1 MARVIGID
9 LGTTNSAVATMAAV
23 TKAHAA
29 ASASA
34 NFVLPDIAYSP
45 SNSCTFAI
53 RSFVEKG
60 LVT

>member
-1 MARVIGID
+1 
-9 LGTTNSAVATMAAV
+9 MAAV
-23 TKAHAA
+23 TNAHAA